1 MKKTLAELFM
11 KSRGKPIEYNGITV
25 HSAVFRH
32 VKKPGRFMVRF
43 IKAKPEPIQALRI
56 NIDKG
61 GALTIRELA
70 DIERG
75 DPKII
80 LRLDTCPDVA
90 EVVYR
95 PSPQGGRLTFYN
107 AWIDEND
114 QIDAWVMHA
123 GMIVEET
130 EKKIL
135 LACSDGI
142 GEPSFDDLIVEIEFL
157 DD

>member
-1 MKKTLAELFM
+1 MKRVLGELFM
-11 KSRGKPIEYNGITV
+11 EAKSPTIEYKGVTV
-25 HSAVFRH
+25 HAAVFRC
-32 VKKPGRFMVRF
+32 VSKPGRFIVRF
-43 IKAKPEPIQALRI
+43 IKAKPDPIQALRI

-61 GALTIRELA
+61 GALTIKELA

-90 EVVYR
+90 EIHYR
-95 PSPQGGRLTFYN
+95 PSRKGSRLTFYN
-107 AWIDEND
+107 AWINEQD
-114 QIDAWVMHA
+114 QIDAWIMHA

-135 LACSDGI
+135 LGCSDGI

>member
-1 MKKTLAELFM
+1 MKQTLAELFR
-11 KSRGKPIEYNGITV
+11 KTAGKPIEYKGITI
-25 HSAVFRH
+25 HAAIFRH
-32 VKKPGRFMVRF
+32 VSKPGRFMVRF

-56 NIDKG
+56 NLPKG
-61 GALTIRELA
+61 RLTIKELA
-70 DIERG
+70 DVDPG

-80 LRLDTCPDVA
+80 LRLDTCPDVN
-90 EVVYR
+90 EVHYR
-95 PSPQGGRLTFYN
+95 PPRKGGRLTFYN
-107 AWIDEND
+107 AWIDEHD

-142 GEPSFDDLIVEIEFL
+142 GEPTFDDLIVEIEFL
-157 DD
+157 ND

>member
-1 MKKTLAELFM
+1 MKKTLGELFM
-11 KSRGKPIEYNGITV
+11 KSSGQPIEYNGVTV
-25 HSAVFRH
+25 HLAVFRH
-32 VKKPGRFMVRF
+32 VSKPGRFIVRF

-56 NIDKG
+56 DLDPGK
-61 GALTIRELA
+61 LTISELA
-70 DIERG
+70 DVDPG

-95 PSPQGGRLTFYN
+95 PSRKGGRLTFYN
-107 AWIDEND
+107 AWINEQD

-135 LACSDGI
+135 LGCSDGI